1 MPTFKED
8 LHLGHSVPTIDTE
21 DIEDRAIT
29 EKKMADGSVSTRT
42 IQNGAVT
49 EPKIANRAVT
59 EPKLADWAVSTRT
72 VRDKAISERK
82 LADLSV
88 STRTMQ
94 DKSVINSKIADSTI
108 SMGKLDNDVQTKI
121 QQGTQRAWTP
131 KGAYDAEAVYD
142 VNDLVYHTDTNSS
155 YISLQANNQGHN
167 PTWQSATGG
176 WWMKVVDGSYVNVM
190 VDELEQAI
198 AQAIEDAQEDIDD
211 AIADANAAAQAAWG
225 VAYQAVDPTMDETS
239 TNPVQN
245 KVVTDNLTADSAITL
260 SNYPTTK
267 GRYIS
272 PSTNNW
278 AVNNGYRYMFVPVEA
293 GKKYRFKANASLYG
307 RYAVMQNNNT
317 SGSAAYATGCSLT
330 NVTVDTESTFTVP
343 ENGVYLYIMTQS
355 GNGNHYPQALVEIK
369 KTKDILL
376 DVKEEVDYSNPFFDV
391 SALQQVTYL
400 REQAWLPYFI
410 QSSGTW
416 LVNNNNYA
424 GAMIDV
430 RGCNSLTIANNDT
443 YSLIFALLT
452 TYDVTADATPSYAS
466 KSGRTSIAAGAETTV
481 EVTGDAVCLWI
492 GRDTSDVYSQGTIL
506 TTITLQH
513 KMIDD
518 EWAKNFLRKN
528 DALYSKVVWTTEQW
542 TSGNVNP
549 TNGNIETSTN
559 ASYCRVPL
567 DNVLGFYAQM
577 YHVTTNIGIAFF
589 DAEDNYLSGIGYK
602 NMLKGIAYAR
612 VPSGAS
618 YMLYT
623 FNRNTY
629 GSPFAGIT
637 FVMYANKAAEW
648 ASVNATS
655 EGGDSSLPS
664 VVKNMLKKIDQ
675 CANIRWT
682 AKSSISQGYIAAGTH
697 QGLPYSST
705 QQNEGAVDFNISRR
719 TFMTAANNPYSM
731 LYTEDL
737 KHNTSEYGF
746 TYYTGGATVH
756 GYMGAVCSTFSAYAI
771 GMDVVFT
778 TGFVEWLAKQGLFEE
793 IYDQSAQGVD
803 VGDWVLSDGHVFVVS
818 NVARVS
824 GVVESVVI
832 AEAWQPLVRK
842 LSYTPAEFNSR
853 VASVNGIIYR
863 PKELYKNTF
872 YEASPF
878 VAVGDEVITT
888 PYQYN
893 NDICTYK
900 GDYACFREGF
910 PVWINYNLVEV
921 GAWTQMEVYK
931 DDVLV
936 GTYTIDTTT
945 HKFNLTEAYGQLG
958 YGKWKA
964 RLTDGTNYS
973 DYTYWEVLQTTVSV
987 VTPDSNNPDVKTFN
1001 FSSANGT
1008 PVYMNLCSVSGSPR
1022 AMWIFSQAER
1032 NIGSVTFNGR
1042 TLSQQQRDGFGD
1054 EDIYVRVFFRGDYGM
1069 LSNGGLLTD
1078 Y

>member
-1 MPTFKED
+1 MATYDLAYTGPQIDELLASIKGLGLRLGGVLTPGATIETPLVDTFWFAPAGTYTYGESQTYTVNTGYLGIIQYMTGTEAWSTQQVLIGTDAAALAACQAAVAELSENLQDMEELLYTEVDID
-8 LHLGHSVPTIDTE
+8 LTKYP
-21 DIEDRAIT
+21 
-29 EKKMADGSVSTRT
+29 STR
-42 IQNGAVT
+42 
-49 EPKIANRAVT
+49 
-59 EPKLADWAVSTRT
+59 
-72 VRDKAISERK
+72 
-82 LADLSV
+82 
-88 STRTMQ
+88 
-94 DKSVINSKIADSTI
+94 
-108 SMGKLDNDVQTKI
+108 GK
-121 QQGTQRAWTP
+121 
-131 KGAYDAEAVYD
+131 
-142 VNDLVYHTDTNSS
+142 
-155 YISLQANNQGHN
+155 
-167 PTWQSATGG
+167 
-176 WWMKVVDGSYVNVM
+176 
-190 VDELEQAI
+190 
-198 AQAIEDAQEDIDD
+198 
-211 AIADANAAAQAAWG
+211 
-225 VAYQAVDPTMDETS
+225 
-239 TNPVQN
+239 
-245 KVVTDNLTADSAITL
+245 
-260 SNYPTTK
+260 
-267 GRYIS
+267 YIS

-278 AVNNGYRYMFVPVEA
+278 TSSNDYRYMMVPIDA
-293 GKKYRFKANASLYG
+293 GNAYLFKANANGG
-307 RYAVMQNNNT
+307 RYAVLT
-317 SGSAAYATGCSLT
+317 SNATTGRAAYATGCSLT
-330 NVTVDTESTFTVP
+330 NVAADTEVRINVP
-343 ENGVYLYIMTQS
+343 SNGAYLYIMSFKDT
-355 GNGNHYPQALVEIK
+355 NKIPTYIK
-369 KTKDILL
+369 KVISVKESNSKQEQEL
-376 DVKEEVDYSNPFFDV
+376 DVIYPFVNV
-391 SALQQVTYL
+391 SPYNETVGLKDF
-400 REQAWLPYFI
+400 AWLPYFI
-410 QSSGTW
+410 QSNGTW

-452 TYDVTADATPSYAS
+452 TFDVTAGATPSYAS
-466 KSGRTSIAAGAETTV
+466 KSGRTSVAAGAETTV

-528 DALYSKVVWTTEQW
+528 DALYSKVVWSTEQW

-648 ASVNATS
+648 ASLHATS
-655 EGGDSSLPS
+655 EGGGSSLPS

-731 LYTEDL
+731 FYTEDL

-778 TGFVEWLAKQGLFEE
+778 TGFIAWMAKQGLFEK
-793 IYDQSAQGVD
+793 IYDQSAQGVE
-803 VGDWVLSDGHVFVVS
+803 VGDWVWSDGHVFVVS

-842 LSYTPAEFNSR
+842 LSYTPAEFDSR

-936 GTYTIDTTT
+936 GTYNIDTTT

-1022 AMWIFSQAER
+1022 AMWVFSQAER

-1042 TLSQQQRDGFGD
+1042 TLSQQQRGGFGD